1 MSSEPQ
7 IRVYDTQDA
16 WGTVYEVYPLNKEI
30 DLLGQSMSERNVSI
44 QSKILENLTYYIH
57 REDIQKLTV
66 KLTQTDIDEY
76 ALEYTLSTFDSKHG
90 QSSKTLLYD
99 SAKLKNNETS
109 FEELKENVHKLFSP
123 DVVKSPTD
131 SITWGVANAILY
143 ATVGAT
149 ILDGKTIRFF
159 YDDTELNDTYN
170 VIKAV
175 GEYAQSHAD
184 AWADGE
190 QRIDSDILVERMLD
204 DLKIY
209 LTIE

>member
-1 MSSEPQ
+1 MDLEPQ
-7 IRVYDTQDA
+7 IEVYNTQDA

-30 DLLGQSMSERNVSI
+30 NLLGQSISERNVSI
-44 QSKILENLTYYIH
+44 QSKILENLTYYIQ

-76 ALEYTLSTFDSKHG
+76 ALEYTLSTSDSKHG

-131 SITWGVANAILY
+131 SITWGVADAILY

-190 QRIDSDILVERMLD
+190 QHLYVGILGERMLG